1 MRAGQRSGPSLKLV
15 LFDLD
20 DTLCDQATSFR
31 RRVERAVQ
39 AALAGERHSDTEA
52 IIERV
57 VTGALM
63 RTEDLVE
70 VLAEFGLADSWRI
83 ERAIEAYISDRFID
97 LCLFDEALE
106 VVRAVQQRVLTGLV
120 TNGPSQIQREKL
132 HRLGI
137 ADLFPIVIIS
147 EEVGVAKP
155 DPAIFRLALDRAGV
169 PASQSAFVGDN
180 PAVDIA
186 GAQAAGLMSIWY
198 NRQGRPWPGGPPP
211 DAEVRALGEL
221 LPLLFP
227 DERRASRPG

>member
-1 MRAGQRSGPSLKLV
+1 MRPGPSPRLV

-39 AALAGERHSDTEA
+39 AALAGERHGDAEA
-52 IIERV
+52 IIQRV
-57 VTGALM
+57 VAGALM
-63 RTEDLVE
+63 RTEDLVD

-83 ERAIEAYISDRFID
+83 ERAIQAYISDRFID
-97 LCLFDEALE
+97 LCLFDEAIE
-106 VVRAVQQRVLTGLV
+106 VVRAVQQCALTGLV

-132 HRLGI
+132 RRLGI

-169 PASQSAFVGDN
+169 PPSQSAFIGDN
-180 PAVDIA
+180 PEIDIA

-198 NRQGRPWPGGPPP
+198 NRQGRPWPGGRPP
-211 DAEVRALGEL
+211 DAEVRTLREL

-227 DERRASRPG
+227 EEAPKRLA

>member
-1 MRAGQRSGPSLKLV
+1 MRPGPSPRLV

-39 AALAGERHSDTEA
+39 AALAGERPRDAEA
-52 IIERV
+52 IIQRV
-57 VTGALM
+57 VAGALM
-63 RTEDLVE
+63 RTEDLVD
-70 VLAEFGLADSWRI
+70 VLAEFGLADPWRI
-83 ERAIEAYISDRFID
+83 ERAIQAYVSDRFID

-106 VVRAVQQRVLTGLV
+106 VVRAVQQRALTGLV

-132 HRLGI
+132 RRLGI

-155 DPAIFRLALDRAGV
+155 DPAIFRLALERAGV
-169 PASQSAFVGDN
+169 PPSQSAFIGDN
-180 PAVDIA
+180 PEIDIA

-198 NRQGRPWPGGPPP
+198 NRQGRPWPGGRPP
-211 DAEVRALGEL
+211 DAEVRTLRQL

-227 DERRASRPG
+227 EEEPKRLA